1 MLTKFRNFTDRVAS
15 SLIDSLTYSPVE
27 DIKVLESQ
35 VLLYKQRIEQLETRI
50 AALTERNSELEQAN
64 ETLVIQ
70 RFEVRK
76 RLEELGRYFPK

>member
-1 MLTKFRNFTDRVAS
+1 MLTKFRNFTDRVAN